1 MSTLAFGAIGIALTL
16 IIANFDKL
24 KNAILGLIP
33 GLKTIA
39 NFVGNLVQ
47 RFTDFVGITS
57 AAERALDKLNKT
69 TEKSNE
75 QLDREIALLQARGDQ
90 VGVFN
95 KQRQKLEN
103 DLAKARANYGK
114 NNEENWGKIILD
126 TKNALEV
133 LKIEEQNFNKDQA
146 KARKDANDARAKEA
160 KEANDR
166 LNAENL
172 KKEEKYFEGLEGIQR
187 KGITTAS
194 LLRYQ
199 ARTEADDLIDKA
211 RADEAAKVKKAADEE
226 ILAAKQVYD
235 AKIGFARATV
245 DGLSSLNTILTTEEK
260 KREQIAK
267 GIALVEIA
275 IDSAVAFSSLNAESA
290 KASAQAA
297 SILGPAT
304 PIFTAAYYA
313 QGVARILANVAR
325 AKQLLSGGSASK
337 GGSQPQTTNIQG
349 IQQSVPQVSSTLP
362 QVSGFEQRVF
372 VTEGDISRTQA
383 RVGNTKR
390 VSVVK

>member
-1 MSTLAFGAIGIALTL
+1 M
-16 IIANFDKL
+16 
-24 KNAILGLIP
+24 
-33 GLKTIA
+33 
-39 NFVGNLVQ
+39 
-47 RFTDFVGITS
+47 
-57 AAERALDKLNKT
+57 
-69 TEKSNE
+69 
-75 QLDREIALLQARGDQ
+75 
-90 VGVFN
+90 
-95 KQRQKLEN
+95 
-103 DLAKARANYGK
+103 
-114 NNEENWGKIILD
+114 
-126 TKNALEV
+126 

-160 KEANDR
+160 KDANDR

-172 KKEEKYFEGLEGIQR
+172 KEEQKYFEGLEGIQR
-187 KGITTAS
+187 KGIATAS

-199 ARTEADDLIDKA
+199 ARTEADDLMDKA

-226 ILAAKQVYD
+226 ILAAKQIYE
-235 AKIGFARATV
+235 AKIAFARATV

-325 AKQLLSGGSASK
+325 AKQLLSGSSASQ
-337 GGSQPQTTNIQG
+337 GGLTGGTPISINPTSITSSSLPTETG
-349 IQQSVPQVSSTLP
+349 I
-362 QVSGFEQRVF
+362 GFSQRVF
-372 VTEGDISRTQA
+372 VTEGDITRTQA

>member
-1 MSTLAFGAIGIALTL
+1 M
-16 IIANFDKL
+16 
-24 KNAILGLIP
+24 
-33 GLKTIA
+33 
-39 NFVGNLVQ
+39 
-47 RFTDFVGITS
+47 
-57 AAERALDKLNKT
+57 
-69 TEKSNE
+69 
-75 QLDREIALLQARGDQ
+75 
-90 VGVFN
+90 
-95 KQRQKLEN
+95 
-103 DLAKARANYGK
+103 
-114 NNEENWGKIILD
+114 
-126 TKNALEV
+126 
-133 LKIEEQNFNKDQA
+133 
-146 KARKDANDARAKEA
+146 
-160 KEANDR
+160 
-166 LNAENL
+166 NAENL
-172 KKEEKYFEGLEGIQR
+172 KEEQKYFEGLEGIQR
-187 KGITTAS
+187 KGIATAS

-199 ARTEADDLIDKA
+199 ARTEADDANDKA

-226 ILAAKQVYD
+226 ILVAKQIYE
-235 AKIGFARATV
+235 AKIAFARATV